1 MNERRRILVC
11 SSAILT
17 SDGSVGNV
25 GDEALTETLASVLR
39 KQIPNATVE
48 ATLHPGDAGS
58 RIPVD
63 RVAVRP
69 LRHLIAAVKRAD
81 VVIAGGGTLLQEED
95 DRALL
100 KPAGGLLRY
109 IAVVALTARL
119 LRKPFALVAVGAEN
133 LDSRAGRLLT
143 RLIVAAAA
151 STSVR
156 DARSAKLLEDVT
168 GKAPLVVADPMF
180 LLNDRGARSE
190 ARSDV
195 CVNLRKDAD
204 AGTMAALADAVTPL
218 LVNGGRLVLVS
229 MDRRVGEDGEAL
241 AQFRSLLPSSLE
253 VDVVAPSASWRE
265 VLDRFERAQICVGM
279 RLHFLIFA
287 AVAGAPVVA
296 LTTSEKTVSFVE
308 ELQVNHAR
316 VGDTEGIRRAVAGA
330 VAVSAGRLDGLRD
343 RAESIVVQV
352 QSLCA

>member
-1 MNERRRILVC
+1 MSEPRRILVC

-25 GDEALTETLASVLR
+25 GDEALTETLASALR
-39 KQIPNATVE
+39 GRVPNAIVE
-48 ATLHPGDAGS
+48 ATLHPGASGLRVPDG
-58 RIPVD
+58 

-69 LRHLIAAVKRAD
+69 LRQLIAAVRRAD
-81 VVIAGGGTLLQEED
+81 VVIAGGGTLLQEEN

-119 LRKPFALVAVGAEN
+119 LGKPFGLVAVGAEN
-133 LDSRAGRLLT
+133 LDSRAGRLMT

-156 DARSAKLLEDVT
+156 DARSARLLEGVT

-180 LLNDRGARSE
+180 LLNGHGARSE
-190 ARSDV
+190 GRSDV
-195 CVNLRKDAD
+195 CVNLRKDA
-204 AGTMAALADAVTPL
+204 GPETMAALAEAITPVL
-218 LVNGGRLVLVS
+218 GNGGRLVLVS
-229 MDRRVGEDGEAL
+229 MDRRVGEDDDAL
-241 AQFRSLLPSSLE
+241 AQFRALLPSSLE
-253 VDVVAPSASWRE
+253 VDVIAPSTPWRE
-265 VLDRFERAQICVGM
+265 VLNRFERAQLCVGM

-308 ELQVNHAR
+308 ELQAGHAR
-316 VGDTEGIRRAVAGA
+316 VGDAEGIHRAVAEA
-330 VAVSAGRLDGLRD
+330 TAVSAGRLDGLRH
-343 RAESIVVQV
+343 RAESIVSQV
-352 QSLCA
+352 ESLCA